1 MVNALIKIDDNINR
15 ILNFI
20 KVKYDLKDKSEAV
33 EFIVNRYVDNEDEPE
48 LRPEF
53 IKKMKA
59 IQKQRTIKVN
69 DFAKRYGLVE

>member
-1 MVNALIKIDDNINR
+1 MVNALIKIDENINR

-53 IKKMKA
+53 IKKMKV
-59 IQKQRTIKVN
+59 IQKEKNIRVN
-69 DFAKRYGLVE
+69 DFAERYGLVK